1 MSSRYCIDSS
11 AWLEYFKGTIKG
23 AQVKA
28 IIEKENEIMTSI
40 LAVAEIADK
49 YEKESMSHKQVLSYV
64 KGRAALLP
72 ITIAIAVHAAQIKKH
87 MRKQNTKFGL
97 ADALHLAT
105 AAEEDAILVTT
116 DHDFQGVENVMVIA

>member
-28 IIEKENEIMTSI
+28 IIEKEDEIITSI

-49 YEKESMSHKQVLSYV
+49 YEKESISHEQALSYI
-64 KGRAALLP
+64 KGRAAFLP
-72 ITIAIAVHAAQIKKH
+72 ITIAIAVRAAQIKKH
-87 MRKQNTKFGL
+87 MRKRNTKFGL
-97 ADALHLAT
+97 ADAIHLAT
-105 AAEEDAILVTT
+105 AMEEKAIFVTT
-116 DHDFQGVENVMVIA
+116 DNDFQGAENVMIIA

>member
-1 MSSRYCIDSS
+1 MSSRYCIDSF
-11 AWLEYFKGTIKG
+11 AWLEYFKGTTKG
-23 AQVKA
+23 AQAKA

-49 YEKESMSHKQVLSYV
+49 YEKESMSHEQVLSYV

-72 ITIAIAVHAAQIKKH
+72 ITITIAVHAAQIKKH

-97 ADALHLAT
+97 ADAIHLAT
-105 AAEEDAILVTT
+105 AMEEKTILVTT
-116 DHDFQGVENVMVIA
+116 DNDFKGAENVIIIA

>member
-11 AWLEYFKGTIKG
+11 AWLEYFKGTAKG

-28 IIEKENEIMTSI
+28 IIEKEDEIMTSI

-49 YEKESMSHKQVLSYV
+49 YEKESISHEQALSYV

-72 ITIAIAVHAAQIKKH
+72 VTISIAVHAAQIKKQ

-97 ADALHLAT
+97 ADAIHLST
-105 AAEEDAILVTT
+105 AIKEQAIFVTT
-116 DHDFQGVENVMVIA
+116 DKDFKGAENVMIIA